1 MLSLKDRRKIC
12 FDKSKYELALSNY
25 PNVAKLVAPC
35 DLTVPV
41 NLVRHSFPEFAREA
55 YKDIR
60 LANRQLEKELQQ
72 RIHVCQE
79 TAKNLRNTGQIE
91 QAIDQESGEAHY
103 RKTLNEVRRESTKEL
118 GRLDAKTLPFAPLY
132 LELLERHIGAKTG
145 RALKPIEFA
154 DILEAFTAGF
164 GRRPED
170 GIDPDSLAKKQKG
183 FRERCPLWV
192 EDAIRK
198 TQCDSLGMNE
208 LDRNP
213 SLNKPRKQDLL

>member
-1 MLSLKDRRKIC
+1 MLPLKDRRKIC
-12 FDKSKYELALSNY
+12 FDKNKYELALSNY
-25 PNVAKLVAPC
+25 PGVAKLVAPC
-35 DLTVPV
+35 DLTMLA
-41 NLVRHSFPEFAREA
+41 NLVRHSFPEFSKEA

-60 LANRQLEKELQQ
+60 LANRRLEIDLEQ

-91 QAIDQESGEAHY
+91 QAIDQESGETHY
-103 RKTLNEVRRESTKEL
+103 RKTLKEVRRESTKDL

-145 RALKPIEFA
+145 RAPKPVEFA
-154 DILEAFTAGF
+154 RILEALTAGF
-164 GRRPED
+164 DRRPEG

-198 TQCDSLGMNE
+198 KQCDSLGMNE

-213 SLNKPRKQDLL
+213 KLNKPRKQDLL